1 MTDSCTLSRISING
15 YLTFINYSFKLIFYL
30 CIQNLTDMSD
40 TESCIVSFLTDTDS
54 LHISLSCMINSLNTV
69 NVIVEFTL
77 NYRFKIRL
85 HSLSRYFYHVSD
97 RILAS
102 QFHFI
107 YIWSY
112 NCNLVV
118 LYLIHASCLHKFCTI
133 HTGTVELNLHIFTTD
148 NLAFECRRKRN
159 RNINIGNFDLNIS
172 GFQRNLIKISN
183 IRACDQ
189 RTRNFCNVFIFIG
202 NHRESKFDCSCTSS
216 QNHIIDRFKR
226 IDKCRYSL

>member
-1 MTDSCTLSRISING
+1 
-15 YLTFINYSFKLIFYL
+15 
-30 CIQNLTDMSD
+30 MSD

-216 QNHIIDRFKR
+216 QNHIIDRFKH

>member
-1 MTDSCTLSRISING
+1 MHNTLDAVQVVME
-15 YLTFINYSFKLIFYL
+15 LTLEYRLK
-30 CIQNLTDMSD
+30 
-40 TESCIVSFLTDTDS
+40 VS
-54 LHISLSCMINSLNTV
+54 LHALAGNL
-69 NVIVEFTL
+69 
-77 NYRFKIRL
+77 
-85 HSLSRYFYHVSD
+85 YHVADAVLAAYLELVEVRSD
-97 RILAS
+97 Y
-102 QFHFI
+102 FD
-107 YIWSY
+107 
-112 NCNLVV
+112 LVV
-118 LYLIHASCLHKFCTI
+118 LNLRCVLCLNQLEAV